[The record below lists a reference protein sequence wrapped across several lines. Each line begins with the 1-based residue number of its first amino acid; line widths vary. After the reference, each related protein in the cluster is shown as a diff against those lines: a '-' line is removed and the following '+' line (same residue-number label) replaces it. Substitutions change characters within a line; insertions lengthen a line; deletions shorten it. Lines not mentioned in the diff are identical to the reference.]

1 MLLKEE
7 DRNSRRMRR
16 QRQNFVFVPKPR
28 NWKDQN
34 ATTEPDTEEEIKVKI
49 KKEGLDFELLTKQ
62 MEVLESQIHLI
73 SNFTTLESE
82 GEGNNG

>member
-28 NWKDQN
+28 NFKDQN
-34 ATTEPDTEEEIKVKI
+34 IITDPNVDIEIKANV
-49 KKEGLDFELLTKQ
+49 KKEGLDYELLTKQ
-62 MEVLESQIHLI
+62 MMLLESQIHLI

-82 GEGNNG
+82 GEGTK